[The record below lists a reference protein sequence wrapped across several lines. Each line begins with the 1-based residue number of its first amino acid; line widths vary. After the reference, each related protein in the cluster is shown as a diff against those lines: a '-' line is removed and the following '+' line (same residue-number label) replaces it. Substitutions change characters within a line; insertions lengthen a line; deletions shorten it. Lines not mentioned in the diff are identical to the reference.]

1 MKMLLLTLFGCAML
15 AGCASAPQKIV
26 MPSNAVLI
34 DVRTPA
40 EFNAGHIQGAVN
52 LPHDRIG
59 DTISNTVSDKSTPIY
74 LYCRSGRR
82 VKAAM
87 ETLQR
92 LGYNNMH
99 NLGGFEEAKRQLD
112 Q

>member
-1 MKMLLLTLFGCAML
+1 MKMLLLTLFGCTLL

-40 EFNAGHIQGAVN
+40 EFNAGHLRGAVN

-59 DTISNTVSDKSTPIY
+59 DTIAKVVSDKSTPLY

-82 VKAAM
+82 VKVAM

-92 LGYNNMH
+92 IGYTNMH
-99 NLGGFEEAKRQLD
+99 NLGGFKEAEKLLEN
-112 Q
+112 